1 MVYWPS
7 GFPRASTPKK
17 TPENH
22 ICYISDN
29 QQSTKVVP
37 KKYVLKH
44 KKVAEKF
51 AQFAERL

>member
-1 MVYWPS
+1 MVS
-7 GFPRASTPKK
+7 LQASLRASTPKK

-22 ICYISDN
+22 ICYTSEN
-29 QQSTKVVP
+29 QQIRKFVS

-44 KKVAEKF
+44 KKVVEKF